1 MQLSQSY
8 RQEHNPIARSASGS
22 ADHHHERWSVR
33 MRIVNTAMILTVTFG
48 VGWAMSGCGAGD
60 NTQAFCKIAAISTQ
74 NRNDAQIDAYYDQ
87 LKKVAPEELV
97 SDNATLRSKWKS
109 VSIPLGDVL
118 SGQVQKVSRPPEVT
132 KAANNVVRVVSE
144 KCAAKRGVYV
154 VLPQSGF

>member
-60 NTQAFCKIAAISTQ
+60 NTQAFCKIAATST
-74 NRNDAQIDAYYDQ
+74 R
-87 LKKVAPEELV
+87 APDMASFFVWGQGWSLT
-97 SDNATLRSKWKS
+97 SYRSMRS
-109 VSIPLGDVL
+109 VPG
-118 SGQVQKVSRPPEVT
+118 
-132 KAANNVVRVVSE
+132 
-144 KCAAKRGVYV
+144 
-154 VLPQSGF
+154 